1 MKTFFRSVAMLLGLG
16 LLPLAA
22 HAQKKVIIEDEE
34 PNSVMF
40 VSTDKAGDEIIR
52 IMNETRLPRFQE
64 PKAPRFVL
72 TDRQGKFALGIGGY
86 VRATAEYDFGGIVKD
101 VDFYPALIPN
111 KGSADRARNQFQM
124 DISTSTLFLK
134 LVGHTKRLGDF
145 VVYTAANFRGDG
157 KTFELQNAY
166 ATFLGFTLGYS
177 YGNFMDLAALPPT
190 IDFAGPNGSA
200 FYRTTQ
206 LSYMCDKLKNWK
218 FGVGVEMP
226 SVYGTTTQSLTI
238 NTQLIPDFTASAQ

>member
-16 LLPLAA
+16 LLPVAA

-40 VSTDKAGDEIIR
+40 VSTNKAGDEIIR
-52 IMNETRLPRFQE
+52 IMNETRLPRFHE

-111 KGSADRARNQFQM
+111 KGSADRARQPVPDGYQHFHPLPEAGGTYQ
-124 DISTSTLFLK
+124 T
-134 LVGHTKRLGDF
+134 
-145 VVYTAANFRGDG
+145 FRGFRRLHRC
-157 KTFELQNAY
+157 K
-166 ATFLGFTLGYS
+166 
-177 YGNFMDLAALPPT
+177 LPWRRK
-190 IDFAGPNGSA
+190 NL
-200 FYRTTQ
+200 RTAKCLCHLPRLYPGIQ
-206 LSYMCDKLKNWK
+206 LW
-218 FGVGVEMP
+218 
-226 SVYGTTTQSLTI
+226 
-238 NTQLIPDFTASAQ
+238 